1 MVIEMKQKPIL
12 INKNEIV
19 ENSEKIY
26 AEIKEKLL
34 PEYKGKIAAIEVD
47 SGDYFIGESIIE
59 AGEKA
64 KEKFPNKFFHF
75 VRIGYA
81 ATYVRR

>member
-1 MVIEMKQKPIL
+1 MKQKPIL
-12 INKNEIV
+12 INKNELV
-19 ENSEKIY
+19 EKGEKIY
-26 AEIKEKLL
+26 AQIKEKLL

-47 SGDYFIGESIIE
+47 SGDYFLGESIID

-64 KEKFPNKFFHF
+64 KEKYPTKFFHF
-75 VRIGYA
+75 VRIGYT